1 MEDNQKKVIY
11 TKEYFYELDASNKLC
26 CDCKCPSPTYISISN
41 AITLCGTCASKHI
54 KLGYIIHKRYEQ

>member
-54 KLGYIIHKRYEQ
+54 KLG